1 MDSAPTRRADCES
14 PAIEVSQGKAMK
26 PSSKQGSTLLGTA
39 TTALLAL
46 CAASPAL
53 ALNPGDTVDNF
64 RLLDHTGASR
74 ELYYLSDM
82 KAVVLMAQANSC
94 EAVRKSLP
102 ELQAL
107 RDKYRAQG
115 VELMMINSNL
125 ADSRASIEKA
135 AKAQSIDLP
144 ILLDETQII
153 GESLGLK
160 RNGELLVIDT
170 KGWKVAYR
178 GPLAAG
184 GTPHAA
190 NAIDAVLGAR
200 PVAKAKVDP
209 PKAKGC
215 ELKFP
220 EAERKQTHAKISY
233 EQTIAPMLID
243 NCVTCHRQGGIGP
256 WQMTNYDMIKGFS
269 PMIREVVRT
278 ERMPPWHA
286 DAHYNVF
293 SNDRSLSKE
302 EIKTLVHWIEAG
314 SPRGAGSDPLADLKK
329 QWPEWALGEP
339 DLIVEIPPFEVPA
352 TGVIPY
358 QTPMV
363 ESPLQQD
370 TWVRAV
376 DFQPGDRT
384 VLHHIIATM
393 GTSAESVRDGG
404 SLGGYVPGAGP
415 MELPNEAGVLIKK
428 GSKFFFQMH
437 YTVSG
442 KPARDGSRMGLYF
455 RKDAPKFQ
463 MRSAVLLNPKLKI
476 PAQTKAHTES
486 ASKTFGHD
494 VLVYSLLPH
503 SHFRGKASDFVATYP
518 DGRQEVLLSVP
529 NYDFNWQ
536 TTYELK
542 TPKLLPAGT
551 KVTHSTTWD
560 NSAQNKANPDPTRV
574 VPWGQQTWDEMLY
587 GVVRY
592 RYIDESNAPAPKA
605 QVSQTSN

>member
-1 MDSAPTRRADCES
+1 
-14 PAIEVSQGKAMK
+14 MK
-26 PSSKQGSTLLGTA
+26 PSSKPGSTLLNAA

-46 CAASPAL
+46 CAANSAL
-53 ALNPGDTVDNF
+53 ALQPGETVDNF

-82 KAVVLMAQANSC
+82 KAVVLMAHGNGC
-94 EAVRKSLP
+94 EAVRKTLP

-107 RDKYRAQG
+107 RQKYQAQG

-125 ADSRASIEKA
+125 SDSRASIAKA
-135 AKAQSIDLP
+135 AKAQGIELP

-160 RNGELLVIDT
+160 ANGELLVVDT

-178 GPLAAG
+178 GPLDAG

-190 NAIDAVLGAR
+190 NAIDAVLSAK
-200 PVAKAKVDP
+200 PVAHAVVKPAR
-209 PKAKGC
+209 AKGC

-220 EAERKQTHAKISY
+220 NAERRQAHAKISY
-233 EQTIAPMLID
+233 EKTIAPLLID

-256 WQMTNYDMIKGFS
+256 WQMTSYDMVKGFS

-286 DAHYNVF
+286 DAPHDVF
-293 SNDRSLSKE
+293 SNDRSLSNE
-302 EIKTLVHWIEAG
+302 EIRTLVHWIEAG
-314 SPRGAGSDPLADLKK
+314 SPRGSGSDPLAELKK
-329 QWPEWALGEP
+329 QWPEWELGEP
-339 DLIVEIPPFEVPA
+339 DLIVEIPAFDVPA

-358 QTPMV
+358 QMPMV
-363 ESPLQQD
+363 DSPLQDD

-415 MELPNEAGVLIKK
+415 MVVPEEAGVLIKK
-428 GSKFFFQMH
+428 GAKFFFQMH

-442 KPARDGSRMGLYF
+442 KPARDASRMGLYF
-455 RKDAPKFQ
+455 RKDAPKYQ
-463 MRSAVLLNPKLKI
+463 MRSAVMLKPTLKI
-476 PAQTKAHTES
+476 PANTKAHTES
-486 ASKTFGHD
+486 ASKTFEHD
-494 VLVYSLLPH
+494 VIVYNLLPH
-503 SHFRGKASDFVATYP
+503 SHFRGKASNFIATYP
-518 DGRQEVLLSVP
+518 DGREEILLSVP

-560 NSAQNKANPDPTRV
+560 NSAQNKANPDPNRV
-574 VPWGQQTWDEMLY
+574 VPWGPQTWDEMLY

-592 RYIDESNAPAPKA
+592 RYVDESNAPAPKA

>member
-1 MDSAPTRRADCES
+1 
-14 PAIEVSQGKAMK
+14 MK
-26 PSSKQGSTLLGTA
+26 SSSKPGFTLLGAA
-39 TTALLAL
+39 TTAMLAL
-46 CAASPAL
+46 CVASSAL

-82 KAVVLMAQANSC
+82 KAVVLMAQGNSC
-94 EAVRKSLP
+94 EVVPKSLP

-107 RDKYRAQG
+107 REKYRAQG

-125 ADSRASIEKA
+125 SDSRATIEKT
-135 AKAQSIDLP
+135 AKAQGIDVP

-178 GPLAAG
+178 GPVA
-184 GTPHAA
+184 HAA
-190 NAIDAVLGAR
+190 NAIDAVLSSQ
-200 PVAKAKVDP
+200 PVAKSKVAP
-209 PKAKGC
+209 TNAKGC
-215 ELKFP
+215 ALEFP
-220 EAERKQTHAKISY
+220 EADRKQAHAKISY
-233 EQTIAPMLID
+233 EQAIAPMLID
-243 NCVTCHRQGGIGP
+243 NCVICHRQGGIGP

-286 DAHYNVF
+286 DPHYNVF
-293 SNDRSLSKE
+293 ANDRSLSKD

-314 SPRGAGSDPLADLKK
+314 SPRGAGNDPLADLHK

-363 ESPLQQD
+363 ESPLD
-370 TWVRAV
+370 GDVWVRAV

-393 GTSAESVRDGG
+393 GTTSESVRDGG

-415 MELPNEAGVLIKK
+415 MQVPDEAGILIKK

-442 KPARDGSRMGLYF
+442 KPARDASRMGIYF

-463 MRSAVLLNPKLKI
+463 MRSAVMLKPTLKI
-476 PAQTKAHTES
+476 PANTKAHTES
-486 ASKTFGHD
+486 ASKTFEHE

-503 SHFRGKASDFVATYP
+503 SHFRGKASNFVATYP
-518 DGRQEVLLSVP
+518 DGREEVLLSVP

-542 TPKLLPAGT
+542 TPKRLPAGT
-551 KVTHSTTWD
+551 KITHSTTWD
-560 NSAQNKANPDPTRV
+560 NSSQNKANPDPNRV

-605 QVSQTSN
+605 QVSQTGQ

>member
-1 MDSAPTRRADCES
+1 MKRSIKQAALVAL
-14 PAIEVSQGKAMK
+14 AI
-26 PSSKQGSTLLGTA
+26 
-39 TTALLAL
+39 

-53 ALNPGDTVDNF
+53 ALNPGDTIDNF

-82 KAVVLMAQANSC
+82 KAVVLVAQANGC
-94 EAVRKSLP
+94 EVVRKSLP

-107 RDKYRAQG
+107 RDKYRSRG

-125 ADSRASIEKA
+125 PDSRAAIEKE
-135 AKAQSIDLP
+135 AKAQGIELP

-160 RNGELLVIDT
+160 RNGELLVVNT

-178 GPLAAG
+178 GPVAAG
-184 GTPHAA
+184 GTPYAA
-190 NAIDAVLGAR
+190 DAIDAVLNAAA
-200 PVAKAKVDP
+200 VKTAKVEP
-209 PKAKGC
+209 AKGKGC
-215 ELKFP
+215 DLKLPELD
-220 EAERKQTHAKISY
+220 RKQAHAKISY
-233 EQTIAPMLID
+233 EKTIAPMLID

-256 WQMTNYDMIKGFS
+256 WQMTGYDMIKGFS

-286 DAHYNVF
+286 DPHYNAF
-293 SNDRSLSKE
+293 SNDRSLSKDE
-302 EIKTLVHWIEAG
+302 VKTLVHWIEAG
-314 SPRGAGSDPLADLKK
+314 SPRGGGSDPLVDLKK
-329 QWPEWALGEP
+329 QWPQWELGEP
-339 DLIVEIPPFEVPA
+339 DLIVEIPAFDVPA

-358 QTPMV
+358 QTPGADN
-363 ESPLQQD
+363 PLD
-370 TWVRAV
+370 RDVWVRAV

-393 GTSAESVRDGG
+393 GSNADSVRDGG

-415 MELPNEAGVLIKK
+415 MVMPDNTGVLIKK
-428 GSKFFFQMH
+428 DSKFFFQMH

-442 KPARDGSRMGLYF
+442 KPSRDASRMGVYF
-455 RKDAPKFQ
+455 RKDAPQFQ
-463 MRSAVLLNPKLKI
+463 MRSAVLANPRLKI
-476 PAQTKAHTES
+476 PANTKAHSES
-486 ASKTFGHD
+486 ATKTFDHD
-494 VLVYSLLPH
+494 VIVYSLLPH
-503 SHFRGKASDFVATYP
+503 SHFRGKASTFVANYP
-518 DGRQEVLLSVP
+518 DGREETLLSVP

-542 TPKLLPAGT
+542 APKLLPAGT
-551 KVTHSTTWD
+551 KVTHSTTYD
-560 NSAQNKANPDPTRV
+560 NSTQNKANPDATRV

-592 RYIDESNAPAPKA
+592 RYVNEADAPAPKPA
-605 QVSQTSN
+605 AKVSQAN

>member
-1 MDSAPTRRADCES
+1 
-14 PAIEVSQGKAMK
+14 MK
-26 PSSKQGSTLLGTA
+26 PSSERGSILLGA
-39 TTALLAL
+39 VTTAVLAV

-82 KAVVLMAQANSC
+82 NAVVLMAQGNGC
-94 EAVRKSLP
+94 EAVRKSVP
-102 ELQAL
+102 ELRAL
-107 RDKYRAQG
+107 RDKYRSQG
-115 VELMMINSNL
+115 VELLMINSNL
-125 ADSRASIEKA
+125 SDSRASIETTA
-135 AKAQSIDLP
+135 RAQGIDVP
-144 ILLDETQII
+144 ILLDQTQII

-178 GPLAAG
+178 GPIAAG
-184 GTPHAA
+184 GTAHAA
-190 NAIDAVLGAR
+190 NAIDAVLNAQR
-200 PVAKAKVDP
+200 VAKSRVDP
-209 PKAKGC
+209 AKAQGC

-220 EAERKQTHAKISY
+220 ELERKQAHANISY
-233 EQTIAPMLID
+233 EKTIAPLLID

-256 WQMTNYDMIKGFS
+256 WQMTGYEMIKGFS

-286 DAHYNVF
+286 DPHYNVF
-293 SNDRSLSKE
+293 SNDRSLNKE

-314 SPRGAGSDPLADLKK
+314 SPRGSGGDPLAELKK

-339 DLIVEIPPFEVPA
+339 DLIVEIPPFDVPA

-358 QTPMV
+358 QVPATD
-363 ESPLQQD
+363 SPLQQD

-393 GTSAESVRDGG
+393 GTGAESVRDGG

-415 MELPNEAGVLIKK
+415 MIVPDEAGVLIKK
-428 GSKFFFQMH
+428 GSRFFFQMH

-442 KPARDGSRMGLYF
+442 KPARDASRMGLYF

-463 MRSAVLLNPKLKI
+463 MRTAALLNAKLKI
-476 PAQTKAHTES
+476 PANAKAHTES
-486 ASKTFGHD
+486 ASKTFEHD
-494 VLVYSLLPH
+494 VIVYSLLPH
-503 SHFRGKASDFVATYP
+503 SHFRGKASNFIAKYP
-518 DGRQEVLLSVP
+518 DGREEVLLSVP

-560 NSAQNKANPDPTRV
+560 NSAQNKANPDPNRI

-592 RYIDESNAPAPKA
+592 RYVDESNAPAPKT
-605 QVSQTSN
+605 QVSQAAN

>member
-1 MDSAPTRRADCES
+1 MS
-14 PAIEVSQGKAMK
+14 MK
-26 PSSKQGSTLLGTA
+26 HGSKLLGIA
-39 TTALLAL
+39 TALAL
-46 CAASPAL
+46 SSGAISPAL

-82 KAVVLMAQANSC
+82 KAVVLMAQGNGC
-94 EAVRKSLP
+94 DVVRKSVP

-115 VELMMINSNL
+115 VELLMINSNL
-125 ADSRASIEKA
+125 SDSREAIEKE
-135 AKAQSIDLP
+135 AKAQGLDVP

-160 RNGELLVIDT
+160 RNGEMLVVNT

-178 GPLAAG
+178 GPLSAR

-190 NAIDAVLGAR
+190 NALDAVIGAA
-200 PVAKAKVDP
+200 PVKTAQVAP
-209 PKAKGC
+209 AKGSKTC
-215 ELKFP
+215 DLKFP
-220 EAERKQTHAKISY
+220 EASRKQAHSKISY
-233 EQTIAPMLID
+233 EKAIAPMLID

-256 WQMTNYDMIKGFS
+256 WQMTSYDMIKGFS

-286 DAHYNVF
+286 DPHYNAF
-293 SNDRSLSKE
+293 SNDRSLSKD
-302 EIKTLVHWIEAG
+302 EIRTLVHWIEAG

-339 DLIVEIPPFEVPA
+339 DLIVEIPAFDVPA

-363 ESPLQQD
+363 DNPLD
-370 TWVRAV
+370 KDVWVRAV

-393 GTSAESVRDGG
+393 GTNAESVRDGG

-415 MELPNEAGVLIKK
+415 MVMPDNTGVLINKDA
-428 GSKFFFQMH
+428 KFFFQMH

-442 KPARDGSRMGLYF
+442 KTARDVSRMGIYF
-455 RKDAPKFQ
+455 RKDAPQYQ
-463 MRSAVLLNPKLKI
+463 MRSAVLLNPKLQI
-476 PAQTKAHTES
+476 PANTKAHTES
-486 ASKTFGHD
+486 ASKTFDHD
-494 VLVYSLLPH
+494 VIVYNLLPH
-503 SHFRGKASDFVATYP
+503 SHFRGKASNFVATYP
-518 DGRQEVLLSVP
+518 DGRQETLLSVP

-560 NSAQNKANPDPTRV
+560 NSTQNKANPDPARV

-592 RYIDESNAPAPKA
+592 RYVNESDAPVPAPKA
-605 QVSQTSN
+605 KVSQTSGG

>member
-1 MDSAPTRRADCES
+1 MSMKHGSKLLGIATALALSGAVS
-14 PAIEVSQGKAMK
+14 PAW
-26 PSSKQGSTLLGTA
+26 
-39 TTALLAL
+39 
-46 CAASPAL
+46 

-74 ELYYLSDM
+74 QLYYLSDM
-82 KAVVLMAQANSC
+82 KAVVLMAQGNGC

-102 ELQAL
+102 EMQAL

-115 VELMMINSNL
+115 VELLMINSNL
-125 ADSRASIEKA
+125 ADTRDAIAKE
-135 AKAQSIDLP
+135 AKAQGIELP

-160 RNGELLVIDT
+160 RNGELLVINT

-178 GPLAAG
+178 GPVSAA

-190 NAIDAVLGAR
+190 NALDAVINAQ
-200 PVAKAKVDP
+200 PVKTAQVDAS
-209 PKAKGC
+209 KGKGC

-220 EAERKQTHAKISY
+220 EADRKQAHAQISY
-233 EQTIAPMLID
+233 EKTIAPMLID
-243 NCVTCHRQGGIGP
+243 NCVTCHRSGGIGP
-256 WQMTNYDMIKGFS
+256 WQMSSYDMIKGFS

-286 DAHYNVF
+286 DPHYNVF
-293 SNDRSLSKE
+293 SNDRSLSKD
-302 EIKTLVHWIEAG
+302 EIKNLVHWIEAG
-314 SPRGAGSDPLADLKK
+314 SPRGSGRDPLADLKK

-339 DLIVEIPPFEVPA
+339 DLIVEIPAFEVPA

-358 QTPMV
+358 QMPMADN
-363 ESPLQQD
+363 PLD
-370 TWVRAV
+370 HDVWVRAV

-393 GTSAESVRDGG
+393 GTNAESVRDGG

-415 MELPNEAGVLIKK
+415 MLLPKETGVLIKK
-428 GSKFFFQMH
+428 DAKFFFQMH

-442 KPARDGSRMGLYF
+442 KPARDVSRMGLYF
-455 RKDAPKFQ
+455 RKDAPQYQ
-463 MRSAVLLNPKLKI
+463 MRSAVLLNPRLKI
-476 PAQTKAHTES
+476 PANTKEHTES
-486 ASKTFGHD
+486 ASKTFEDD
-494 VLVYSLLPH
+494 VIVYNLLPH
-503 SHFRGKASDFVATYP
+503 SHFRGKASDFIATYP
-518 DGRQEVLLSVP
+518 DGRTEVLLSVP

-551 KVTHSTTWD
+551 KVTHHTTWD
-560 NSAQNKANPDPTRV
+560 NSAQNKANPDPNRV

-592 RYIDESNAPAPKA
+592 RYVNESDAPTAPPAK
-605 QVSQTSN
+605 VSQNAAE